1 MKLQTYTN
9 IISSLF
15 KGAASFNR
23 KIKERR
29 PMPKAV
35 DPKDEI
41 EIEEEIQKAKVEEKR
56 VWHDIRKEPRTKDRG
71 KSKGTR
77 DWNKIT
83 GITLHQT
90 ACQFGTNPMRLLNVP
105 THSATLV
112 DGSIVLMHDPPAYM
126 HHAGKLNRTDIGIEV
141 SCSAPG
147 VVGVAETFWLPK
159 KYKHLKGEERL
170 AKSSPPTV
178 AQLEATKELVKY
190 YVDLVAE
197 NGGKIKY
204 IHAHRQSSKSRIG
217 DPGEQI
223 WKAVA
228 NWAVEELGLD
238 PHYNWDKGGNA
249 LPDVWTGKANGVRYS
264 SKVDGRLEK

>member
-9 IISSLF
+9 MILGIF
-15 KGAASFNR
+15 KGAANFN
-23 KIKERR
+23 KNLKERR
-29 PMPKAV
+29 PRPKAI
-35 DPKDEI
+35 DPKDEVDI
-41 EIEEEIQKAKVEEKR
+41 EDEIDKASPEEKR
-56 VWHDIRKEPRTKDRG
+56 VYHDIRKEPRTKDRG
-71 KSKGTR
+71 ESKGTR
-77 DWNKIT
+77 DWKKIT

-105 THSATLV
+105 VHGATLV
-112 DGSIVLMHDPPAYM
+112 DGSIVLMHDPPDYM
-126 HHAGKLNRTDIGIEV
+126 WHAGALNKTDIGIEV

-147 VVGVAETFWLPK
+147 VMGEAKTFWLPK
-159 KYKHLKGEERL
+159 KWKHLTGADRL

-178 AQLEATKELVKY
+178 SQLEATKELVKY

-223 WKAVA
+223 WKGVA

-238 PHYNWDKGGNA
+238 PHYGWVIGGNP
-249 LPDVWTGKANGVRYS
+249 LPDIWTGAPNGVRFS
-264 SKVDGRLEK
+264 SKIDGRLKK